1 MTTRTYSVPEISCS
15 HCVEAITGE
24 VTKLAGVTDVT
35 VDLAS
40 KTVAVTGDAVDDAAV
55 AAAVDEAGYTVVT

>member
-1 MTTRTYSVPEISCS
+1 MTIRTYSVPEISCG

-40 KTVAVTGDAVDDAAV
+40 KTVAVTGAEIDDAAV
-55 AAAVDEAGYTVVT
+55 AAAVDDAGYTVVS